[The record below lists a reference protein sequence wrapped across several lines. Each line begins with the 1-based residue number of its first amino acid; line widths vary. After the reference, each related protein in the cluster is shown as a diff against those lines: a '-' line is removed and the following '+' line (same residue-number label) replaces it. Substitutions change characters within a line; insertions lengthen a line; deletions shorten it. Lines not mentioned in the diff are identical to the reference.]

1 MLNSLCIQVLM
12 HYFQLVA
19 CKINQI
25 TLLKLNT
32 FIPPQDQILK
42 KCMII
47 LREDVREE
55 AGNILL
61 TKLADVWTQFFTSIL
76 PTLQAIFATVELKI
90 SIRTITLLSF
100 RDIVLLKTAIEGIRL
115 PKQLD
120 VEHNN

>member
-1 MLNSLCIQVLM
+1 MSACTNHSYLEPVIQYGCEL
-12 HYFQLVA
+12 
-19 CKINQI
+19 
-25 TLLKLNT
+25 
-32 FIPPQDQILK
+32 QDQILK

-55 AGNILL
+55 TGNVLL

-100 RDIVLLKTAIEGIRL
+100 RDIVLLKTAIEGVL
-115 PKQLD
+115 SLSYTYTD
-120 VEHNN
+120 V